1 MGKIVQY
8 NKWYVQVVDINV
20 FEEEENVWTIF

>member
-20 FEEEENVWTIF
+20 FEEEENLWTIF